1 MKDYFHPWHLLNQGS
16 MFHWN
21 WWSVLKFLK
30 PTSAPWR
37 VAWVSFIFFKVY
49 RVPGEGGKGVWLG
62 IWQLD
67 IKVMEKEEGI
77 LSGIGVC
84 DIF

>member
-1 MKDYFHPWHLLNQGS
+1 MGKIH
-16 MFHWN
+16 
-21 WWSVLKFLK
+21 
-30 PTSAPWR
+30 
-37 VAWVSFIFFKVY
+37 FFKVY

-77 LSGIGVC
+77 LSGISVF